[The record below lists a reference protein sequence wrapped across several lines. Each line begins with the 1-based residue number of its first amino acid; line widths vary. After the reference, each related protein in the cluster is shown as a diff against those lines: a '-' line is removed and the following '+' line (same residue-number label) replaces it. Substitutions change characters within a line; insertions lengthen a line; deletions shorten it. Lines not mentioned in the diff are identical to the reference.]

1 MTQALR
7 TASQEAEAS
16 RAELQAQGEYLE
28 TVLGN
33 LSSGVLT
40 LDGEGRII
48 TANESCKQILRL
60 PETFGSGTTGSK
72 VERSLERLAEF
83 DPA

>member
-1 MTQALR
+1 MTQALK
-7 TASQEAEAS
+7 TASQEAEES

-40 LDGEGRII
+40 LDDEGRII
-48 TANESCKQILRL
+48 TTNAACKQILR
-60 PETFGSGTTGSK
+60 
-72 VERSLERLAEF
+72 
-83 DPA
+83 PAG